1 MRSVIRI
8 LGVGLCAATITMC
21 SAGAQ
26 APDGEA
32 VPGKP
37 GDGKR
42 SESMAAGQKV
52 DFEVLKTGSNAF
64 GFDKPAER
72 LIQDLES
79 WTKVWNAVESG
90 VIPRPPV
97 QPVDFEKSSLV
108 ALFAGEKR
116 TGGYSIAVE
125 AVSLSS
131 DGKTLTVRARET
143 SPPKGSIT
151 TMVLTSP
158 YQIVKVARGTYQL
171 QVIREAK

>member
-1 MRSVIRI
+1 MRSVIRF

-21 SAGAQ
+21 GAGAQ
-26 APDGEA
+26 TPDGEA
-32 VPGKP
+32 VPGTP

-64 GFDKPAER
+64 GFEKPAER

-97 QPVDFEKSSLV
+97 QPVDFEKYSLV
-108 ALFAGEKR
+108 AVFAGEKR

-125 AVSLSS
+125 AASLENG
-131 DGKTLTVRARET
+131 GKILKVRARET
-143 SPPKGSIT
+143 APPKGSIT

-158 YQIVKVARGTYQL
+158 YQIVKVAHGDFQL
-171 QVIREAK
+171 QVVREGK